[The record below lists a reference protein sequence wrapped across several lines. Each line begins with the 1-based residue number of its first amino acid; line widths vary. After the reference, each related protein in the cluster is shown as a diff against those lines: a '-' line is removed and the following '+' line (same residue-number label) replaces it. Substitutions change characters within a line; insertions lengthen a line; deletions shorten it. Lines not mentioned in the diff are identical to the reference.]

1 MQIDLRDSKLI
12 SNLSTAALFAKQ
24 NDTQPVLVAKVLGSP
39 AYQSYRLVHLPAK
52 AKGRKYYFCDCNCT
66 LGRAITRKQTFN
78 F

>member
-39 AYQSYRLVHLPAK
+39 AYQSYMTGALASEGKR
-52 AKGRKYYFCDCNCT
+52 T
-66 LGRAITRKQTFN
+66 
-78 F
+78 